1 MMPTE
6 AAREPIRQAWRD
18 IHEALY
24 YAANATRCAQ
34 FTDFADLHARRSDIE
49 GDLDALR
56 CMQQGG
62 RLTGDQVRRY
72 ERLHEGFTTLM
83 RQEIGVL
90 SADAVAG
97 FVLAV
102 QALEEQLWAL
112 VPTAHL
118 PAGMFAPSHDAERGR
133 LHLVRRDRRTGGFS
147 H

>member
-18 IHEALY
+18 IHEAVY

-34 FTDFADLHARRSDIE
+34 FTDVADLRARRSDIS

-56 CMQQGG
+56 CMQRAG
-62 RLTGDQVRRY
+62 RLTGDQVQRY
-72 ERLHEGFTTLM
+72 ERLHEGFTALM
-83 RQEIGVL
+83 RPGI
-90 SADAVAG
+90 DAPATNVVAG

-102 QALEEQLWAL
+102 QELEAQLWAL
-112 VPTAHL
+112 VPTEQL
-118 PAGMFAPSHDAERGR
+118 PAGMFTPSHDAERGK
-133 LHLVRRDRRTGGFS
+133 LHLVRRSRRAGDFA